1 MGAFVI
7 RGCEIY
13 LGGAFV
19 PAELEVRGGV
29 VTALGGGI
37 VPGEGASVYNFKNC
51 IVVPGLADVHV
62 HLREPGFS
70 YKETVASGTRAAA
83 RSGYAAL
90 CAMPN
95 LSPVPEDAATLAQE
109 LDIIRR
115 DAVIDV
121 LPYGAITRG
130 QRGEQLADMSAM
142 SPNVCGFSDDG
153 RGVQSRELMRA
164 AMLEAKRLG
173 RPIAA
178 HCEDNSLLRGGYIH
192 AGEYAKAH
200 GHRGICSESEW
211 GPIARDIELLRET
224 GCAYHVCH
232 ISTAESA
239 ALIRSAKREGLD
251 ITCETAP
258 HYLLLSDSDLQ
269 EDGRFKMNPPLRSER
284 DRLALIEALRDG
296 TIDILATDHAPHS
309 AEEKSRGLAGSAF
322 GITGLETA
330 FPLLWTGLVEPGII
344 TRERL
349 VELMSTAPARRFGIE
364 SGIELGGPATF
375 AVFETETTYRIDP
388 ERFASKGRA
397 TPFAG
402 REVRGRC
409 VLNVVRGREVWRA

>member
-83 RSGYAAL
+83 RSGYSAL

-109 LDIIRR
+109 LEIIRR

-142 SPNVCGFSDDG
+142 APYVCGFSDDG
-153 RGVQSRELMRA
+153 RGVQPRELMRA

-192 AGEYAKAH
+192 DGEYAKAH

-239 ALIRSAKREGLD
+239 ALIRSAKAEGLD

-258 HYLLLSDSDLQ
+258 HYLLLSDSGLQ

-296 TIDILATDHAPHS
+296 TIDMLATDHAPHS
-309 AEEKSRGLAGSAF
+309 REEKSRGLAGSAF

-344 TRERL
+344 SRERL
-349 VELMSTAPARRFGIE
+349 VELMSTAP
-364 SGIELGGPATF
+364 
-375 AVFETETTYRIDP
+375 
-388 ERFASKGRA
+388 
-397 TPFAG
+397 
-402 REVRGRC
+402 
-409 VLNVVRGREVWRA
+409 

>member
-109 LDIIRR
+109 LGIIRR

-130 QRGEQLADMSAM
+130 QKGEQLADMSAM
-142 SPNVCGFSDDG
+142 SPYVCGFSDDG

>member
-130 QRGEQLADMSAM
+130 QRGEQLADMAAM

-173 RPIAA
+173 KPIAA

-344 TRERL
+344 SRERL

>member
-142 SPNVCGFSDDG
+142 SPYVCGFSDDG

-192 AGEYAKAH
+192 DGEYAKAH

-258 HYLLLSDSDLQ
+258 HYLLLSDSELQ

-309 AEEKSRGLAGSAF
+309 REEKSRGLAGSAF

-344 TRERL
+344 SRERL
-349 VELMSTAPARRFGIE
+349 IELMSTAPARRFGIE

>member
-142 SPNVCGFSDDG
+142 APYVCGFSDDG

-173 RPIAA
+173 KPIAA

-192 AGEYAKAH
+192 EGEYAKAH
-200 GHRGICSESEW
+200 GHRGICSESEC

>member
-83 RSGYAAL
+83 RSGYSAL

-142 SPNVCGFSDDG
+142 SPYVCGFSDDG

-192 AGEYAKAH
+192 DGEYAKAH

>member
-37 VPGEGASVYNFKNC
+37 VPGKGASVYNFKNC

-142 SPNVCGFSDDG
+142 SPYVCGFSDDG

-239 ALIRSAKREGLD
+239 ALIRSAKAEGLD

-296 TIDILATDHAPHS
+296 TIDMLATDHAPHS

-344 TRERL
+344 SRERL

>member
-130 QRGEQLADMSAM
+130 QRGEQLADMAAM

-173 RPIAA
+173 KPIAA

-192 AGEYAKAH
+192 EGEYAKAH

-239 ALIRSAKREGLD
+239 ALIRSAKAEGLD

-364 SGIELGGPATF
+364 SGIAPGGPATF

-409 VLNVVRGREVWRA
+409 VLNIVRGREVWRA

>member
-83 RSGYAAL
+83 RSGYSAL

-130 QRGEQLADMSAM
+130 QRGEQLADMAAM
-142 SPNVCGFSDDG
+142 SPYVCGFSDDG

-173 RPIAA
+173 KPIAA

-192 AGEYAKAH
+192 EGEYAKAH

-344 TRERL
+344 SRERL

-409 VLNVVRGREVWRA
+409 VLNIVRGREVWRA

>member
-83 RSGYAAL
+83 RSGYSAL

-142 SPNVCGFSDDG
+142 SPYVCGFSDDG

-192 AGEYAKAH
+192 DGEYAKAH

-296 TIDILATDHAPHS
+296 TIDMLATDHAPHS

-344 TRERL
+344 SRERL

-409 VLNVVRGREVWRA
+409 VLNIVRGREVWRA

>member
-130 QRGEQLADMSAM
+130 QRGEQLADMAAM

-173 RPIAA
+173 KPIAA

>member
-130 QRGEQLADMSAM
+130 QRGAQLADMSAM
-142 SPNVCGFSDDG
+142 SPYVCGFSDDG

-192 AGEYAKAH
+192 DGEYAKAH

-269 EDGRFKMNPPLRSER
+269 EGGRFKMNPPLRSER

-409 VLNVVRGREVWRA
+409 VLNIVRGREVWRA

>member
-142 SPNVCGFSDDG
+142 APYVCGFSDDG

-173 RPIAA
+173 KPIAA

-192 AGEYAKAH
+192 EGEYAKAH

>member
-83 RSGYAAL
+83 RSGYSAL

-142 SPNVCGFSDDG
+142 SPYVCGFSDDG

-173 RPIAA
+173 KPIAA

-192 AGEYAKAH
+192 DGEYAKAH

-239 ALIRSAKREGLD
+239 ALIRSAKAEGLD

-344 TRERL
+344 SRERL

>member
-109 LDIIRR
+109 LEIIRR

-142 SPNVCGFSDDG
+142 APYVCGFSDDG
-153 RGVQSRELMRA
+153 RGVQPRELMRA

-192 AGEYAKAH
+192 DGEYAKAH

>member
-83 RSGYAAL
+83 RSGYSAL

-130 QRGEQLADMSAM
+130 QKGEQLADMSAM
-142 SPNVCGFSDDG
+142 SPYVCGFSDDG
-153 RGVQSRELMRA
+153 RGVQPRELMRA

-192 AGEYAKAH
+192 DGEYAKAH

-296 TIDILATDHAPHS
+296 TIDMLATDHAPHS
-309 AEEKSRGLAGSAF
+309 REEKSRGLAGSAF

>member
-70 YKETVASGTRAAA
+70 YKETVASGTLAAA

-130 QRGEQLADMSAM
+130 QKGEQLADMSAM
-142 SPNVCGFSDDG
+142 SPYVCGFSDDG

-192 AGEYAKAH
+192 DGEYAKAH

>member
-83 RSGYAAL
+83 RSGYSAL

-109 LDIIRR
+109 LEIIRR

-142 SPNVCGFSDDG
+142 APYVCGFSDDG
-153 RGVQSRELMRA
+153 RGVQPRELMRA

-192 AGEYAKAH
+192 DGEYAKAH

-239 ALIRSAKREGLD
+239 ALIRSAKAEGLD

-409 VLNVVRGREVWRA
+409 VLNIVRGREVWRA

>member
-83 RSGYAAL
+83 RSGYSAL

-142 SPNVCGFSDDG
+142 SPYVCGFSDDG

-173 RPIAA
+173 KPIAA

-409 VLNVVRGREVWRA
+409 VLNIVRGREVWRA

>member
-130 QRGEQLADMSAM
+130 QKGAQLADMSAM
-142 SPNVCGFSDDG
+142 SPYVCGFSDDG
-153 RGVQSRELMRA
+153 RGVQPRELMRA

-344 TRERL
+344 SRERL

-364 SGIELGGPATF
+364 SGIEPGGPATF

-409 VLNVVRGREVWRA
+409 VLNIVRGREVWRA

>member
-83 RSGYAAL
+83 RSGYSAL

-109 LDIIRR
+109 LEIIRR

-142 SPNVCGFSDDG
+142 APYVCGFSDDG
-153 RGVQSRELMRA
+153 RGVQPRELMRA

-192 AGEYAKAH
+192 DGEYAKAH

-239 ALIRSAKREGLD
+239 ALIRSAKAEGLD

>member
-130 QRGEQLADMSAM
+130 QKGAQLADMSAM
-142 SPNVCGFSDDG
+142 SPYVCGFSDDG

-192 AGEYAKAH
+192 DGEYAKAH

-269 EDGRFKMNPPLRSER
+269 EEGRFKMNPPLRSER

-344 TRERL
+344 SRERL
-349 VELMSTAPARRFGIE
+349 IELMSTAPARRFGIE
-364 SGIELGGPATF
+364 SGIEPGGPATF
-375 AVFETETTYRIDP
+375 AGFETETTYRIDP

>member
-130 QRGEQLADMSAM
+130 QRGEQLADMAAM

-344 TRERL
+344 SRERL

>member
-130 QRGEQLADMSAM
+130 QKGEQLADMSAM
-142 SPNVCGFSDDG
+142 SPYVCGFSDDG

-173 RPIAA
+173 KPIAA

-192 AGEYAKAH
+192 EGEYAKAH

-269 EDGRFKMNPPLRSER
+269 EEGRFKMNPPLRSER

-364 SGIELGGPATF
+364 SGIAPGGPATF

-409 VLNVVRGREVWRA
+409 VLNIVRGREVWRA

>member
-1 MGAFVI
+1 M
-7 RGCEIY
+7 
-13 LGGAFV
+13 
-19 PAELEVRGGV
+19 
-29 VTALGGGI
+29 
-37 VPGEGASVYNFKNC
+37 
-51 IVVPGLADVHV
+51 
-62 HLREPGFS
+62 
-70 YKETVASGTRAAA
+70 
-83 RSGYAAL
+83 
-90 CAMPN
+90 
-95 LSPVPEDAATLAQE
+95 
-109 LDIIRR
+109 
-115 DAVIDV
+115 IDV

-142 SPNVCGFSDDG
+142 SPYVCGFSDDG

-364 SGIELGGPATF
+364 SGIEPGGPATF

>member
-142 SPNVCGFSDDG
+142 APYVCGFSDDG
-153 RGVQSRELMRA
+153 RGVQPRELMRA

-239 ALIRSAKREGLD
+239 ALIRSAKAEGLD

-296 TIDILATDHAPHS
+296 TIDMLATDHAPHS

-344 TRERL
+344 SRERL

>member
-83 RSGYAAL
+83 RSGYSAL

-142 SPNVCGFSDDG
+142 SPYVCGFSDDG

>member
-83 RSGYAAL
+83 RSGYSAL

-239 ALIRSAKREGLD
+239 ALIRSAKAEGLD

-344 TRERL
+344 SRERL

-409 VLNVVRGREVWRA
+409 VLNIVRGREVWRA

>member
-130 QRGEQLADMSAM
+130 QKGEQLADMAAM
-142 SPNVCGFSDDG
+142 SPYVCGFSDDG

-173 RPIAA
+173 KPIAA

-344 TRERL
+344 SRERL

-409 VLNVVRGREVWRA
+409 VLNIVRGREVWRA

>member
-83 RSGYAAL
+83 RSGYSAL

-109 LDIIRR
+109 LEIIRR

-142 SPNVCGFSDDG
+142 SPYVCGFSDDG
-153 RGVQSRELMRA
+153 RGVQPRELMRA

-192 AGEYAKAH
+192 EGEYAKAH

>member
-109 LDIIRR
+109 LEIIRR

-130 QRGEQLADMSAM
+130 QRGEQLADMAAM
-142 SPNVCGFSDDG
+142 APYVCGFSDDG

-173 RPIAA
+173 KPIAA

-344 TRERL
+344 SRERL

-409 VLNVVRGREVWRA
+409 VLNIVRGREVWRA

>member
-37 VPGEGASVYNFKNC
+37 VPGKGASVYNFKNC

-173 RPIAA
+173 KPIAA